1 MHCYYITVGPELPPE
16 DRELWRYAEK
26 IVNIWKK
33 VGLELGLT
41 RSKLLVIEAN
51 NHDRNEN
58 AALDMLMKWKDVTKN
73 PSQRVLHQAI
83 ENCRAQQAIS
93 GMYLISC
100 NYYTIY
106 VAH

>member
-1 MHCYYITVGPELPPE
+1 MHCYCTAVGPELPPE

-58 AALDMLMKWKDVTKN
+58 AALDMLMKWKDATKN

-100 NYYTIY
+100 NYYTM
-106 VAH
+106 